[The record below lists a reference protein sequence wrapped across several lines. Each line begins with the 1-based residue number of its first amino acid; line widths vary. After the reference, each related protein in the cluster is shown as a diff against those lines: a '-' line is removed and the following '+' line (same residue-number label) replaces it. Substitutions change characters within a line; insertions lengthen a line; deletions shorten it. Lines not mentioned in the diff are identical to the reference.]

1 MPVWTP
7 DPDLYLLTTPERV
20 GAFLAQ
26 EVDGLNDTDEASLW
40 QACNDATGI
49 VLDEIMRDDID
60 DLAKPV
66 QASVV
71 FVATKV
77 AARIYRNPN
86 EVTVDSLGDA
96 SHTYVDPRILTS
108 DERRQLRRAR
118 TGRLKRGTILIG
130 ASDA

>member
-1 MPVWTP
+1 MPIVMP
-7 DPDLYLLTTPERV
+7 DPDPLLLTTPERV

-26 EVDGLNDTDEASLW
+26 DVSGLNAADEDSLM
-40 QACNDATGI
+40 QACADASGI
-49 VLDEIMRDDID
+49 VLDEILRDDIV

-66 QASVV
+66 QASVM

-118 TGRLKRGTILIG
+118 TGRLKRGPIVIG
-130 ASDA
+130 ATDA